1 MTQIYPTIRSM
12 TFEGNSEVNNPNQ
25 VLMMDHDCISYRL
38 TSSTTDNL
46 HIFKSGATL
55 IVLTVNTNLD
65 YVCMDAYIGTEPD
78 PIDSIFVQGE
88 AAIQEFVGVSWRN
101 LSLDALISRLTY
113 FLN

>member
-1 MTQIYPTIRSM
+1 MTQIFPAIRSM
-12 TFEGNSEVNNPNQ
+12 TFEENREVNVSSQ

-46 HIFKSGATL
+46 HVFKSGVT
-55 IVLTVNTNLD
+55 IVVLTVNSNLD
-65 YVCMDAYIGTEPD
+65 YVCMDAYIGSEPD
-78 PIDSIFVQGE
+78 PIDSIFVQDE

-101 LSLDALISRLTY
+101 LSLDALISRLMY